1 MLFAMTGNAP
11 ERLFD
16 TQGGSERRELRG
28 RGLAGSKGMAHMQG
42 DLPQHLQIVGI
53 FQVAL
58 CVQRRVII

>member
-1 MLFAMTGNAP
+1 MLLAMIGNAP

-53 FQVAL
+53 FK
-58 CVQRRVII
+58 